1 MRRKTVTSL
10 IMDIPLAQENDDAR
24 PRLSFDSPLEFA
36 ALHLPSP
43 TRATQNSSVDLKK
56 LIDI

>member
-1 MRRKTVTSL
+1 
-10 IMDIPLAQENDDAR
+10 MDIPLAQENDDAR